1 MDLGFMIAA
10 FVKQNA
16 YEKEQDNSGNKTY
29 ECGFYIPVETIL
41 ERHIGRIGNDE
52 FINFSVTI
60 ELNAPLKGMMN
71 RKVFKGIVSEN
82 GLWSDSM
89 MTDSSPTRR

>member
-1 MDLGFMIAA
+1 MIAA
-10 FVKQNA
+10 FVKQNSH
-16 YEKEQDNSGNKTY
+16 EKEEKNSGNNTDKY
-29 ECGFYIPVETIL
+29 GLYILSETIF
-41 ERHIGRIGNDE
+41 ERHTGQVGNDE
-52 FINFSVTI
+52 FINLSVTI
-60 ELNAPLKGMMN
+60 GLTHAFIGTVN